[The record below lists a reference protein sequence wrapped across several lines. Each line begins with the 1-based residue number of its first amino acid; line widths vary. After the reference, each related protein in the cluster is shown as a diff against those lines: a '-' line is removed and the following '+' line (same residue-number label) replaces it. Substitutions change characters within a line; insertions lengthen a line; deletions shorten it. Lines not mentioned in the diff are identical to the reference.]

1 MKNVKALLIALILA
15 VLATVAQCRYV
26 KQSRD
31 NLLEL
36 SQEVYVWKAIRDIP
50 ENTSLDSE
58 DFVRVK
64 VPKTYRQPGAIS
76 SGDAREDIVR
86 FKGHRTIVPIAQ
98 GEQLLSNKLF
108 ELGADKLS
116 SRPARGYRAVAIYF
130 DDTTAV
136 GGHINPYD
144 HVDILG
150 TFDFSQGDTADM
162 RTTTLFEY
170 IKVLSVGNRLHAAAS
185 GDDAA
190 TSAASRGYA
199 ISFELLPEEA
209 QKLVLANS
217 IGDLTLTLR
226 GKYDKGRCN
235 DNEDNDGDGKV
246 DSKDPMCAK
255 NSRATLLNKEIK
267 REGEKLEAVNVK
279 ETLRIPEKVRRRAR
293 RQKYGVYGPGSY

>member
-1 MKNVKALLIALILA
+1 M
-15 VLATVAQCRYV
+15 
-26 KQSRD
+26 
-31 NLLEL
+31 
-36 SQEVYVWKAIRDIP
+36 
-50 ENTSLDSE
+50 
-58 DFVRVK
+58 
-64 VPKTYRQPGAIS
+64 
-76 SGDAREDIVR
+76 R

-116 SRPARGYRAVAIYF
+116 SRPALGYRAVAVYF

-150 TFDFSQGDTADM
+150 TFDFSQGETADM

-170 IKVLSVGNRLHAAAS
+170 VKVLSVGSRLHAAAGEEEAANAS
-185 GDDAA
+185 G
-190 TSAASRGYA
+190 RGYA

-209 QKLVLANS
+209 QKLTLANS

-246 DSKDPMCAK
+246 DGKDSECVK
-255 NSRATLLNKEIK
+255 NSRATLFNKEIK
-267 REGEKLEAVNVK
+267 REGEKLPAVNVK

>member
-1 MKNVKALLIALILA
+1 LKNAKALLIALILA

-36 SQEVYVWKAIRDIP
+36 SHKVYVWKAIRDIP
-50 ENTSLDSE
+50 ENTALDSE
-58 DFVRVK
+58 DFVRVQ
-64 VPKTYRQPGAIS
+64 VPSTYKQPGAIGS
-76 SGDAREDIVR
+76 EDAREDIVG
-86 FKGHRTIVPIAQ
+86 FKGHRTIVPIGQ

-116 SRPARGYRAVAIYF
+116 SRPARGYRAVAIF
-130 DDTTAV
+130 FNDVTAV

-150 TFDFSQGDTADM
+150 TFDFSQGETADM
-162 RTTTLFEY
+162 RTTTLFERV
-170 IKVLSVGNRLHAAAS
+170 KVLSVGSRLHAAAS
-185 GDDAA
+185 GDEQEA
-190 TSAASRGYA
+190 SAAQRGYA

-209 QKLVLANS
+209 QKLILADS
-217 IGDLTLTLR
+217 IGDLTLALR

-235 DNEDNDGDGKV
+235 DDEDNDGDGKV
-246 DSKDPMCAK
+246 DEKDPDCIK

-267 REGEKLEAVNVK
+267 REGVRLQSVDVK
-279 ETLRIPEKVRRRAR
+279 ETLRIEKKVRRRS
-293 RQKYGVYGPGSY
+293 RQKYGVYGPGGY